1 MLRFFVEGICSS
13 IMSLKSR
20 GYIFALVAIVIFA
33 MQDGISKHLGGA
45 YPPIFITMLRFWAFA
60 VFAVVLASRTSGSL
74 RKAAAT
80 KRPFLQVSRG
90 ILLAVQIVIAITSFA
105 VVGLAYTQAIFA
117 SGPLIV
123 ALLSM
128 PLLGERVGWRRWTAI
143 CAGLVGVLIILAPQ
157 DGIPRLTVLIPLVAA
172 VIFALYVITTRMASR
187 DDPAMTSFFYTGVG
201 GAAVM
206 TLIGPFFWT
215 WMSPGDWLWMLLLCM
230 TGISSH
236 YFLIRA
242 YDILDAAAAQ
252 PLMYLQLVFASIMG
266 TTVFGETLTINMI
279 AGSIVVVAAG
289 IFTVWRESVVAR
301 RAAAKANSQ
310 A

>member
-172 VIFALYVITTRMASR
+172 VIFSLFVITTPMASR

>member
-1 MLRFFVEGICSS
+1 
-13 IMSLKSR
+13 MSLKSR

-172 VIFALYVITTRMASR
+172 V
-187 DDPAMTSFFYTGVG
+187 
-201 GAAVM
+201 M